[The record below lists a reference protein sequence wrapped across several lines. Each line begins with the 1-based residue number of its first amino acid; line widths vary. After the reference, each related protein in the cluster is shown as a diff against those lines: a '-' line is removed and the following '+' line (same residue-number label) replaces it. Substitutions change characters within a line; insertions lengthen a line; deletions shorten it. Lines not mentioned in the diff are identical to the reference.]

1 MAILEV
7 ALKIAEQMHEGQKYG
22 DMPYMTHV
30 NEVVRNTRLRLD
42 GQPHRSDLNHS
53 RALIVAALHDTLE
66 DTELTYSH
74 IRKFFGPIIASDVA
88 MLTKHPLFSYEEN
101 IVRIADG
108 NYVYAAF
115 VKLCDNLANAAGDKS
130 HMNEERR
137 TKLEARY
144 AWSIEYLTT
153 YLNKQGFY
161 V

>member
-1 MAILEV
+1 MSIFEV

-30 NEVVRNTRLRLD
+30 NAVVNETQCLVND
-42 GQPHRSDLNHS
+42 QQHRGDLNHS

-74 IRKFFGPIIASDVA
+74 IRKFFGSVIASDVA
-88 MLTKHPLFSYEEN
+88 MLTKHPSLSYEEN
-101 IVRIADG
+101 IMRIVDG

-115 VKLCDNLANAAGDKS
+115 VKLADNYANAAGDKS
-130 HMNEERR
+130 HMSEERR
-137 TKLEARY
+137 TKLETRY
-144 AWSIEYLTT
+144 SWSIAHLTEYLT
-153 YLNKQGFY
+153 KQGFY